1 MPLQFRQVFFCFLRK
16 CFVVPFFF
24 RQHNRPLSCRI
35 VTDVSSPFSA
45 VTSLFRQ
52 GGDRFAPPESENG
65 SNEVG
70 GLRENMK
77 DVAIVRASVSFPCG
91 SPRPTLSS
99 YSAVRSAE
107 PCGGWITFGQTFCVE
122 RLIRPDM
129 CTPSRRLLP
138 TRFCPNAGNMF
149 FNFSG
154 AGNGKV
160 VLVML

>member
-1 MPLQFRQVFFCFLRK
+1 MNCLHEIWVQLRPLIGKYVCGRWLGTVHPQLTTRGDRSKTLPRENNKAPCLFSSDKCFFCFLKK

-52 GGDRFAPPESENG
+52 GGDRFASPESENG

-91 SPRPTLSS
+91 DLRAPPYLVI
-99 YSAVRSAE
+99 ARSAA
-107 PCGGWITFGQTFCVE
+107 Q
-122 RLIRPDM
+122 
-129 CTPSRRLLP
+129 SR
-138 TRFCPNAGNMF
+138 
-149 FNFSG
+149 
-154 AGNGKV
+154 V
-160 VLVML
+160 VVG

>member
-1 MPLQFRQVFFCFLRK
+1 MPLQFRQVFFCFLKK
-16 CFVVPFFF
+16 CFVVLFFF

-52 GGDRFAPPESENG
+52 GGDRFASPESENG

-77 DVAIVRASVSFPCG
+77 LLSSVPASRFHVGISGPHLF
-91 SPRPTLSS
+91 S

-107 PCGGWITFGQTFCVE
+107 PCSGWIPFGQTFCVE

-160 VLVML
+160 VPVML